1 MEFAASGLAA
11 LMGRTGLPGWATRE
25 GFKLLGPVKTLRS
38 RVKFLRQLHDREA
51 LLPHERQ
58 RRFVESEGWIEWPAP
73 ALADAMRQVI
83 AQIRRAC
90 SPPEDGDYGL
100 AGSADT
106 LVTTVNGIVAGSA
119 VEDALGALDAIDLS
133 VTYAVPGP
141 DGNDLAATA
150 VTLRPGHSLDDAQ
163 GRPAPGARPR
173 SLRVRSGHRW
183 VPHCAIRRTGRRR
196 HVKASSRRLPINA
209 LSDRRLTRTG
219 QFGCHSTTSSESHE
233 QRFGRPFDD
242 GPFAY
247 GPVEVRGD
255 QRQAAYS
262 LRRADGWRKTSEVQD
277 HA

>member
-1 MEFAASGLAA
+1 MLSFGSPVDTRSVDLFSLPEPVMEFAASGVAA

-58 RRFVESEGWIEWPAP
+58 RRFVESEGWIAWPAP

-90 SPPEDGDYGL
+90 SPPEDGDYWL

-119 VEDALGALDAIDLS
+119 VEDARGALDAIDLS

-163 GRPAPGARPR
+163 GRPATESSSSIR
-173 SLRVRSGHRW
+173 SPAG
-183 VPHCAIRRTGRRR
+183 T
-196 HVKASSRRLPINA
+196 A
-209 LSDRRLTRTG
+209 L
-219 QFGCHSTTSSESHE
+219 CHSPNRAATTC
-233 QRFGRPFDD
+233 QG
-242 GPFAY
+242 
-247 GPVEVRGD
+247 
-255 QRQAAYS
+255 
-262 LRRADGWRKTSEVQD
+262 
-277 HA
+277 

>member
-163 GRPAPGARPR
+163 GRPAPGHGVFEFDP
-173 SLRVRSGHRW
+173 VTGGY
-183 VPHCAIRRTGRRR
+183 RT
-196 HVKASSRRLPINA
+196 V
-209 LSDRRLTRTG
+209 
-219 QFGCHSTTSSESHE
+219 
-233 QRFGRPFDD
+233 
-242 GPFAY
+242 PFAEP
-247 GPVEVRGD
+247 GGD
-255 QRQAAYS
+255 DVSRLA
-262 LRRADGWRKTSEVQD
+262 RAGYPSMRSAIVG
-277 HA
+277 